1 MAKFAIMSLFLPL
14 IFQMRELFQA
24 DNDSKVLIVLDQDIA
39 VALYEFLKFFDLYQL
54 ELIDTRF

>member
-24 DNDSKVLIVLDQDIA
+24 DNDSKVLTVLDQDIA

>member
-39 VALYEFLKFFDLYQL
+39 VALYEF
-54 ELIDTRF
+54 